1 VTFRIALDG
10 MGGDYAPD
18 EILRGAKEAVRDPI
32 IELHLVGPETILL
45 PKCRELNLSAK
56 VHLHNAAEIV
66 AMDEL
71 PSIAMRKRE
80 SSIAVGIRL
89 LKENQVDAFV
99 SAGNTGAVM
108 ALALLILG
116 RLNDVKRP
124 PLVVPLPGREGTVLL
139 VDAGA
144 NVDCTPEQL
153 WQYAHLTALFAQKVL
168 NKPHPRVALLANGE
182 EASKGNTLIKT
193 THALLLQSELNFI
206 GNIEGKDLLGS
217 VAEVV
222 VADGFTGNI
231 ALKSMEGIA
240 TTMLTFLRDSIA
252 HAGWRKLGGLFLA
265 PVFRQ
270 LERHFDYNQV
280 GAAPLL
286 GVDGLVLIAHGRSKA
301 EAILNAVRQAQVGIN
316 NHLVE
321 ALRKPLPS
329 MERSTR

>member
-1 VTFRIALDG
+1 MTVRIALDG
-10 MGGDYAPD
+10 MGGDYSPD
-18 EILRGAKEAVRDPI
+18 EILRGAKEAVRDPS

-45 PKCRELNLSAK
+45 SKCRELNLSAK
-56 VHLHNAAEIV
+56 VQLHHAAEIV

-71 PSIAMRKRE
+71 PSIAMRKQE
-80 SSIAVGIRL
+80 SSIAVGLRL

-116 RLNDVKRP
+116 RSSGMKRP

-153 WQYAHLTALFAQKVL
+153 WQYAHLTVLFAQKVL
-168 NKPHPRVALLANGE
+168 NKPDPRVALLANGE

-217 VAEVV
+217 VADVV
-222 VADGFTGNI
+222 VADGFSGNI

-240 TTMLTFLRDSIA
+240 TTMLTLLRDSIA
-252 HAGWRKLGGLFLA
+252 HAGWRKLGGLLLA

-270 LERHFDYNQV
+270 LKRRFDYNQV

-286 GVDGLVLIAHGRSKA
+286 GVDGLVLIAHGCSKA

-316 NHLVE
+316 NHLLE
-321 ALRKPLPS
+321 ALRRPLPL

>member
-1 VTFRIALDG
+1 MTVRIALDG

-18 EILRGAKEAVRDPI
+18 EILRGAKAATRNPS
-32 IELHLVGPETILL
+32 IELHVVGPETILA
-45 PKCRELNLSAK
+45 PKCRELHLLAK
-56 VHLHNAAEIV
+56 VHLHHATEIV

-71 PSIAMRKRE
+71 PSIAMRKQE
-80 SSIAVGIRL
+80 SSIAVGLRL
-89 LKENQVDAFV
+89 LKEHQVDAFL

-108 ALALLILG
+108 ALALMILG
-116 RLNDVKRP
+116 RINNVKRP

-168 NKPHPRVALLANGE
+168 NKPDPRVALLANGE
-182 EASKGNTLIKT
+182 EASKGNALIKS
-193 THALLLQSELNFI
+193 THALLLQSELNFV
-206 GNIEGKDLLGS
+206 GNIEGKDLLGNL
-217 VAEVV
+217 ADVV

-240 TTMLTFLRDSIA
+240 TMLLSALKDSIDD
-252 HAGWRKLGGLFLA
+252 AGWRKLGGLFLA
-265 PVFRQ
+265 PIFRQ
-270 LERHFDYNQV
+270 LKQRFDYNQV

-301 EAILNAVRQAQVGIN
+301 EAISYAVRQAQMGISN
-316 NHLVE
+316 QLVE
-321 ALRKPLPS
+321 ALRQPLPS